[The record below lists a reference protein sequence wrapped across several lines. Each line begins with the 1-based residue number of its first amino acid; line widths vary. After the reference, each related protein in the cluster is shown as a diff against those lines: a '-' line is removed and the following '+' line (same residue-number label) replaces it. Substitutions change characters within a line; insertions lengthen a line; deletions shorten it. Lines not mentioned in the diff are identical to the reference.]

1 MHEERR
7 PAARLITWLIACSV
21 TLLVP
26 AAPAPAH
33 VANCG
38 ELSTFAAAL
47 YTKRLENQMNRALAG
62 YGHAKY
68 ELTTCTAGPPDHSV
82 TWRYQAT
89 QTYSGSNFTKT
100 RNCTGAFR
108 AFFTSH
114 ADRTLSTQ
122 PIGYE
127 RCTDA

>member
-1 MHEERR
+1 MPGKKR
-7 PAARLITWLIACSV
+7 PVARLIAVVTAGSV
-21 TLLVP
+21 MVLGL

-38 ELSTFAAAL
+38 ELSAFAAAL
-47 YTKRLENQMNRALAG
+47 YIKRLEDQMNRALAG
-62 YGHAKY
+62 YGRAEY
-68 ELTTCTAGPPDHSV
+68 ELTGCTPGPPDHSV
-82 TWRYQAT
+82 TWRYKAT
-89 QTYSGSNFTKT
+89 QTYSGSNFTNT

-108 AFFTSH
+108 AFYSNH

-127 RCTDA
+127 RCTDS